1 MSKVDRS
8 NMVPGDHCH
17 ISQSPL
23 KGWVTFPIT
32 HLKIK
37 PWPLPLLPASKHKL
51 PRSLPCLWVQL
62 SLNWEEN
69 VSSFPSSGFSATSE
83 SLSSKEFCWQG
94 GWAVECRMEGLRGS
108 EPSVPES
115 ILKPTGRL
123 LSLQHSDSR
132 VWTGRQDL
140 PFIGPS
146 AGRGLLLLAG
156 KKFHLPVASAAAQN
170 LGWSSRRDASGCVS
184 TAKPHAAKGRETFV
198 GSCHGV
204 KKQDSKA
211 GCRGT
216 GRQGTPPYLTSGP
229 TPTHNYLRP

>member
-1 MSKVDRS
+1 
-8 NMVPGDHCH
+8 MVPGDHCH

-69 VSSFPSSGFSATSE
+69 VSFPSSGFSATSE

-156 KKFHLPVASAAAQN
+156 KNSIFLQLLPLLRTWAGLVGGMLVVVFPLRSPTQ
-170 LGWSSRRDASGCVS
+170 LRG
-184 TAKPHAAKGRETFV
+184 GR
-198 GSCHGV
+198 
-204 KKQDSKA
+204 
-211 GCRGT
+211 
-216 GRQGTPPYLTSGP
+216 L
-229 TPTHNYLRP
+229 L

>member
-69 VSSFPSSGFSATSE
+69 VSFPSSGFSATSE

-115 ILKPTGRL
+115 ILKPTVRL

-146 AGRGLLLLAG
+146 KGRGLLLLAG
-156 KKFHLPVASAAAQN
+156 KNSIFLQLLPLLRTWAGLVGGMLVVVFPLRSPTQ
-170 LGWSSRRDASGCVS
+170 LRG
-184 TAKPHAAKGRETFV
+184 GR
-198 GSCHGV
+198 
-204 KKQDSKA
+204 
-211 GCRGT
+211 
-216 GRQGTPPYLTSGP
+216 L
-229 TPTHNYLRP
+229 L